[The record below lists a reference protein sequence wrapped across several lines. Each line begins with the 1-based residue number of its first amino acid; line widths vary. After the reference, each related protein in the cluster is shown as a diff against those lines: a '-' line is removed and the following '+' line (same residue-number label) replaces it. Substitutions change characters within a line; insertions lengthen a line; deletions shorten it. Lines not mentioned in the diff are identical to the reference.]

1 MTKPGKAKGKKRLM
15 ESSKKAEFRSA
26 AGIILMTTIWGFA
39 FVIVKDSLDYLPVTY
54 ILAFRFTIASV
65 PLLILS
71 AKRLKKYVTKKV
83 LLEGLILGVLL
94 FLSYYVQTWGCKFTT
109 ASKNA
114 FLTATYVVMVPF
126 LLWAVTK
133 KKPDIYSFIASFLC
147 IAGVALLSLTQG
159 FDSMNIGDVLTLI
172 CALGFAVHLMLV
184 KRYTEVHDPV
194 SLAVLQLTVAAVL
207 SWVIAPFTDGGFP
220 LEGLLHPNVAW
231 GMLYLGLLSTMVCYL
246 LQNICQ
252 KYLPATT
259 ASLLLSTEAVFGT
272 FFSVLCL
279 GDIFTGRMVIGCV
292 MIFFAIVISET
303 KLKFLPIG
311 GTQNV

>member
-1 MTKPGKAKGKKRLM
+1 MTNSTEHGILKNRTFLSG
-15 ESSKKAEFRSA
+15 

-65 PLLILS
+65 PLLIIFGGRVRKNLN
-71 AKRLKKYVTKKV
+71 RRV
-83 LLEGLILGVLL
+83 LLQGAILGLLL
-94 FLSYYVQTWGCKFTT
+94 FLSYFIQTWGCKITT

-126 LLWAVTK
+126 LLWAATK
-133 KKPDIYSFIASFLC
+133 KRPDVFSFIASALC
-147 IAGVALLSLTQG
+147 IIGVALLSLTQG
-159 FDSMNIGDVLTLI
+159 FGSMNLGDLLTLI
-172 CALGFAVHLMLV
+172 CALGFAVHLLLV
-184 KRYTEVHDPV
+184 KRYTEEHDPIT
-194 SLAVLQLTVAAVL
+194 LAVLQLTAAAIL
-207 SWVIAPFTDGGFP
+207 SWITAPLVEGPFP
-220 LEGLLHPNVAW
+220 LEGISHPNVFW
-231 GMLYLGLLSTMVCYL
+231 GMMYLGLLSTMVCYL

-279 GDIFTGRMVIGCV
+279 GDVFSGRMVIGCV
-292 MIFFAIVISET
+292 LIFLAIVISET

-311 GTQNV
+311 GTQNA